1 MTTRTRNFIL
11 GSFAVIVAGLCTGL
25 VAHYGGLPMGG
36 ALAQGA
42 PSELTYVPADATVVA
57 YANVRDVMASELR
70 RRLHDVTP
78 DEAGEGQEEFRTK
91 TGIDLEQ
98 DIDHVV
104 AAMMVRAPGEEGE
117 SGFVAFRGRF
127 DTVRLES
134 LAREHEGTI
143 EEYRGTRVVR
153 LPAKHFEGKPER
165 SPVLAFLEPG
175 LVMFGDDRAVRTAID
190 THASGQNVADNQ
202 ELMELVRGVSGDANA
217 WAVGRFDVLASR
229 ARLPEGI
236 SAQIPSVRWFS
247 AAGRVNGGLSCSL
260 RAETRDEQAAQNL
273 RDVANGFLALARM
286 QAGSK
291 PELQKLMQSVTL
303 SGSGKT
309 VEMSFALPAELI
321 EAMAPR
327 QRRDN

>member
-1 MTTRTRNFIL
+1 MTTRTRNFML
-11 GSFAVIVAGLCTGL
+11 GSFAVVVAGLCTGL
-25 VAHYGGLPMGG
+25 VAHYGGLSTG

-42 PSELTYVPADATVVA
+42 PTELSYVPADATVVA

-70 RRLHDVTP
+70 QRLREVTP
-78 DEAGEGQEEFRTK
+78 TEAGHGQQEFRNH
-91 TGIDLEQ
+91 TGIDVEH

-117 SGFVAFRGRF
+117 SGFLAFRGRF
-127 DTVRLES
+127 DQVRLEA
-134 LAREHEGTI
+134 LAREHEGTV
-143 EEYRGTRVVR
+143 EVYRTTRIVR
-153 LPAKHFEGKPER
+153 LPAKHFEGKPDR
-165 SPVLAFLEPG
+165 RPVLAFLEPG
-175 LVMFGDDRAVRTAID
+175 LVMFGDEAAVRLGID
-190 THASGQNVADNQ
+190 THASGQNVADNA
-202 ELMELVRGVSGDANA
+202 EVMELVRGVSGDANA

-229 ARLPEGI
+229 ANLPAGI
-236 SAQIPSVRWFS
+236 TSQMPAVRWFS
-247 AAGRVNGGLSCSL
+247 AAGRVNGGLSASL

-291 PELQKLMQSVTL
+291 PEWQRLMQSVTL

-321 EAMAPR
+321 ESMAPR
-327 QRRDN
+327 QHQQH